1 MLTLAFATM
10 LAGCAIALA
19 PIGLVMLGLAVLG
32 IVGAMRRYQRR
43 MLAIRYGSSCLCRS
57 TAARSGR
64 AVVVEC
70 I

>member
-32 IVGAMRRYQRR
+32 IVGAMRRYQRW
-43 MLAIRYGSSCLCRS
+43 MLG
-57 TAARSGR
+57 
-64 AVVVEC
+64 
-70 I
+70 